1 MNKDL
6 NKLMRSYQFK
16 LVKTSKHYKWEG
28 PNRSVD
34 FTSKTA
40 ADRTTL
46 KNIKSTII
54 KQLNHVS

>member
-16 LVKTSKHYKWEG
+16 LVRTTKHYKWEG
-28 PNRSVD
+28 PNRSVV

-40 ADRTTL
+40 SDRRTL
-46 KNIKSTII
+46 KNIKSNII
-54 KQLNHVS
+54 KQLNHAR

>member
-28 PNRSVD
+28 PNRAVV

-40 ADRTTL
+40 SDKRAL
-46 KNIKSTII
+46 KNIKSNIVR
-54 KQLNHVS
+54 QLSHAN

>member
-16 LVKTSKHYKWEG
+16 LVRTSKHYKWEG
-28 PNRSVD
+28 PNRAVV

-40 ADRTTL
+40 SDRRSL
-46 KNIKSTII
+46 KNIKSNII

>member
-28 PNRSVD
+28 PNRSVV

-40 ADRTTL
+40 SDKRAL
-46 KNIKSTII
+46 KNIKSNII

>member
-28 PNRSVD
+28 PNRAVV

-40 ADRTTL
+40 SDKRAL
-46 KNIKSTII
+46 KNIKSNIVR
-54 KQLNHVS
+54 QLSHAT

>member
-16 LVKTSKHYKWEG
+16 RVRTGKHYKWQG
-28 PNRSVD
+28 PNGAVV

-40 ADRTTL
+40 SDRRSL
-46 KNIKSTII
+46 QNIKSNII
-54 KQLNHVS
+54 KQLKHVS

>member
-16 LVKTSKHYKWEG
+16 RVRTGKHYKWQG
-28 PNRSVD
+28 PNGAVV

-40 ADRTTL
+40 SDKRALKTL
-46 KNIKSTII
+46 NLT
-54 KQLNHVS
+54 LFAN